1 MLEAFGQQEN
11 FFGRDP
17 MRWWIGQV
25 TDPDKGKWGD
35 SLEKKRAEDNE
46 DIYAFRCRV
55 RIVGY
60 HGSDSDLKDEELP
73 LAHVL
78 LPSNTTTVGGCGAT
92 LQYQGGEVVV
102 GFFADGDDAQQP
114 IIFGTLFKQSYIP
127 DKKTN
132 KKFNASP
139 FTDFEPY
146 TPPKVVQR
154 SGKSRFNDQ
163 EWIPQSPPIRAF
175 SDGESVKVAAQKQ
188 KEASTNIS
196 VDSFSPCEDNEISK
210 ISSTIKSFTRKLQ
223 TLQELNEGATYIDP
237 VFGGTVDLQQEIK
250 QTTNRVHDSMTKLVR
265 RGRSWLVQDTLDKL
279 SSTLKDKT
287 PKTLQAPVG
296 QATKSLSD
304 VIFCNLEKIQEG
316 LKDYLSKSFE
326 NMIGQVLDVPACGI
340 ENFLGDM
347 FGQIDNAID
356 SGLGSMFEQLNN
368 INGGGLAVPSDAFKK
383 GIRFANIITNVL
395 DCDSLN
401 CPEPTAFSAKNGVN
415 KAVEDSFEGILA
427 NSGLSQLNNLAED
440 IENIGNAIPASPTR
454 PDCNTNVLECGP
466 PRVDFIGGGGQGAS
480 GSAIVNALGNVI
492 GVAINGTGFGFKE
505 PPLLSFFDSCD
516 KGYGAGGHPV
526 MGNVSK
532 IEDPTNVGI
541 NQIGGVPVT
550 SNGLPVNA
558 GGVGGVPVV
567 SSQGQLNINV
577 GGNVGNIAGNIVDG
591 IVGDGVGDGTV
602 GKLPIVAG
610 GVGGIPVTAGG
621 FGGTKLISPD
631 GNLNAVVNGVG
642 GEKLTAGGFPVIVG
656 DGVDITL
663 GGVVSTL
670 DGTPLVDENGEL
682 IGDVLGDGTG
692 LESGIYIPDANG
704 NSLGV
709 VGAVI
714 TSPGQEYLS
723 NTTEED
729 SDGNVKEIIPDPNA
743 SYDGESSYVSE
754 LGSVE
759 VASAGFAYEDGDT
772 VTFEDGSVGGKSG
785 LGEGTGA
792 TPIDTTAEGSQ
803 VPTVNKSG
811 QATGKLK
818 VENGRII
825 GVDITDTGFGF
836 TALPDLTINTET
848 GFGAQLIP
856 VLKFKKVEDA
866 SQVANTTQQSVIS
879 VIDCIHK

>member
-1 MLEAFGQQEN
+1 KMLEAFGQQEN

-17 MRWWIGQV
+17 MKWWIGQV

-132 KKFNASP
+132 QKFNASP

-146 TPPKVVQR
+146 TPPNVVQR

-401 CPEPTAFSAKNGVN
+401 CPEPTAFSAKNGVA

-541 NQIGGVPVT
+541 NQIGGVVVT
-550 SNGLPVNA
+550 SNGLTVNA
-558 GGVGGVPVV
+558 GGVGGIPV
-567 SSQGQLNINV
+567 SPALSIN
-577 GGNVGNIAGNIVDG
+577 N
-591 IVGDGVGDGTV
+591 
-602 GKLPIVAG
+602 LPIVAG
-610 GVGGIPVTAGG
+610 GLGGIPVTAGG
-621 FGGTKLISPD
+621 FGGDKLSLGD
-631 GNLNAVVNGVG
+631 LNAVVNGIG
-642 GEKLTAGGFPVIVG
+642 GQKLTAGGFPVVVG
-656 DGVDITL
+656 DNIDITL

-836 TALPDLTINTET
+836 TSLPDLTINTET

>member
-368 INGGGLAVPSDAFKK
+368 INGGGLAIPSDAFKK

-401 CPEPTAFSAKNGVN
+401 CPEPTAFSAKNGVA

-541 NQIGGVPVT
+541 NQIGGVVVT
-550 SNGLPVNA
+550 SNGLTVNA
-558 GGVGGVPVV
+558 GGVGGIPVSPALSV
-567 SSQGQLNINV
+567 NN
-577 GGNVGNIAGNIVDG
+577 
-591 IVGDGVGDGTV
+591 
-602 GKLPIVAG
+602 LPIVAG
-610 GVGGIPVTAGG
+610 GLGGIPVTAGG
-621 FGGTKLISPD
+621 FGGDKLSLGD
-631 GNLNAVVNGVG
+631 LNAVVNGIG
-642 GEKLTAGGFPVIVG
+642 GQKLTAGGFPVVVG
-656 DGVDITL
+656 DNIDITL

>member
-132 KKFNASP
+132 QKFNASP

-146 TPPKVVQR
+146 TPPNVVQR

-401 CPEPTAFSAKNGVN
+401 CPEPTAFSAKNGVA

-541 NQIGGVPVT
+541 NQIGGVVVT
-550 SNGLPVNA
+550 SNGLTVNA
-558 GGVGGVPVV
+558 GGVGGIPV
-567 SSQGQLNINV
+567 SPALSIN
-577 GGNVGNIAGNIVDG
+577 N
-591 IVGDGVGDGTV
+591 
-602 GKLPIVAG
+602 LPIVAG
-610 GVGGIPVTAGG
+610 GLGGIPVTAGG
-621 FGGTKLISPD
+621 FGGDKLSLGD
-631 GNLNAVVNGVG
+631 LNAVVNGIG
-642 GEKLTAGGFPVIVG
+642 GQKLTAGGFPVVVG
-656 DGVDITL
+656 DNIDITL

-836 TALPDLTINTET
+836 TSLPDLTINTET

>member
-17 MRWWIGQV
+17 MKWWIGQV

-132 KKFNASP
+132 QKFNASP

-146 TPPKVVQR
+146 TPPNVVQR

-401 CPEPTAFSAKNGVN
+401 CPEPTAFSAKNGVA

-541 NQIGGVPVT
+541 NQIGGVVVT
-550 SNGLPVNA
+550 SNGLTVNA
-558 GGVGGVPVV
+558 GGVGGIPV
-567 SSQGQLNINV
+567 SPALSIN
-577 GGNVGNIAGNIVDG
+577 N
-591 IVGDGVGDGTV
+591 
-602 GKLPIVAG
+602 LPIVAG
-610 GVGGIPVTAGG
+610 GLGGIPVTAGG
-621 FGGTKLISPD
+621 FGGDKLSLGD
-631 GNLNAVVNGVG
+631 LNAVVNGIG
-642 GEKLTAGGFPVIVG
+642 GQKLTAGGFPVVVG
-656 DGVDITL
+656 DNIDITL

-792 TPIDTTAEGSQ
+792 TPIDTTVEGSQ

-818 VENGRII
+818 VEDGRII

>member
-1 MLEAFGQQEN
+1 M
-11 FFGRDP
+11 
-17 MRWWIGQV
+17 
-25 TDPDKGKWGD
+25 
-35 SLEKKRAEDNE
+35 
-46 DIYAFRCRV
+46 
-55 RIVGY
+55 
-60 HGSDSDLKDEELP
+60 
-73 LAHVL
+73 
-78 LPSNTTTVGGCGAT
+78 
-92 LQYQGGEVVV
+92 
-102 GFFADGDDAQQP
+102 
-114 IIFGTLFKQSYIP
+114 
-127 DKKTN
+127 
-132 KKFNASP
+132 
-139 FTDFEPY
+139 
-146 TPPKVVQR
+146 
-154 SGKSRFNDQ
+154 
-163 EWIPQSPPIRAF
+163 
-175 SDGESVKVAAQKQ
+175 
-188 KEASTNIS
+188 
-196 VDSFSPCEDNEISK
+196 
-210 ISSTIKSFTRKLQ
+210 
-223 TLQELNEGATYIDP
+223 
-237 VFGGTVDLQQEIK
+237 
-250 QTTNRVHDSMTKLVR
+250 
-265 RGRSWLVQDTLDKL
+265 
-279 SSTLKDKT
+279 
-287 PKTLQAPVG
+287 
-296 QATKSLSD
+296 
-304 VIFCNLEKIQEG
+304 
-316 LKDYLSKSFE
+316 
-326 NMIGQVLDVPACGI
+326 
-340 ENFLGDM
+340 
-347 FGQIDNAID
+347 
-356 SGLGSMFEQLNN
+356 
-368 INGGGLAVPSDAFKK
+368 
-383 GIRFANIITNVL
+383 
-395 DCDSLN
+395 
-401 CPEPTAFSAKNGVN
+401 
-415 KAVEDSFEGILA
+415 
-427 NSGLSQLNNLAED
+427 
-440 IENIGNAIPASPTR
+440 
-454 PDCNTNVLECGP
+454 
-466 PRVDFIGGGGQGAS
+466 
-480 GSAIVNALGNVI
+480 
-492 GVAINGTGFGFKE
+492 
-505 PPLLSFFDSCD
+505 
-516 KGYGAGGHPV
+516 
-526 MGNVSK
+526 
-532 IEDPTNVGI
+532 
-541 NQIGGVPVT
+541 
-550 SNGLPVNA
+550 
-558 GGVGGVPVV
+558 
-567 SSQGQLNINV
+567 NINV
-577 GGNVGNIAGNIVDG
+577 GGTVGNVADGIVSDVVDG
-591 IVGDGVGDGTV
+591 IVGDGTIGN
-602 GKLPIVAG
+602 LPIVAG

-792 TPIDTTAEGSQ
+792 TPIEGSQ

>member
-132 KKFNASP
+132 QKFNASP

-146 TPPKVVQR
+146 TPPNVVQR

-401 CPEPTAFSAKNGVN
+401 CPEPTAFSAKNGVA

-541 NQIGGVPVT
+541 NQIGGVVVT
-550 SNGLPVNA
+550 SNGLTVNA
-558 GGVGGVPVV
+558 GGVGGIPV
-567 SSQGQLNINV
+567 SPALSIN
-577 GGNVGNIAGNIVDG
+577 N
-591 IVGDGVGDGTV
+591 
-602 GKLPIVAG
+602 LPIVAG
-610 GVGGIPVTAGG
+610 GLGGIPVTAGG
-621 FGGTKLISPD
+621 FGGDKLSLGD
-631 GNLNAVVNGVG
+631 LNAVVNGIG
-642 GEKLTAGGFPVIVG
+642 GQKLTAGGFPVVVG
-656 DGVDITL
+656 DNIDITL

-772 VTFEDGSVGGKSG
+772 VTFDDGSVGGKSG

-836 TALPDLTINTET
+836 TSLPDLTINTET

>member
-132 KKFNASP
+132 QKFNASP

-368 INGGGLAVPSDAFKK
+368 INGGGLAIPSDAFKK

-401 CPEPTAFSAKNGVN
+401 CPEPTAFSAKNGVA

-541 NQIGGVPVT
+541 NQIGGVVVT
-550 SNGLPVNA
+550 SNGLTVNA
-558 GGVGGVPVV
+558 GGVGGIPVSPALSV
-567 SSQGQLNINV
+567 NN
-577 GGNVGNIAGNIVDG
+577 
-591 IVGDGVGDGTV
+591 
-602 GKLPIVAG
+602 LPIVAG
-610 GVGGIPVTAGG
+610 GLGGIPVTAGG
-621 FGGTKLISPD
+621 FGGDKLSLGD
-631 GNLNAVVNGVG
+631 LNAVVNGIG
-642 GEKLTAGGFPVIVG
+642 GQKLTAGGFPVVVG
-656 DGVDITL
+656 DNIDITL

>member
-17 MRWWIGQV
+17 MKWWIGQV

-132 KKFNASP
+132 QKFNASP

-146 TPPKVVQR
+146 TPPNVVQR

-401 CPEPTAFSAKNGVN
+401 CPEPTAFSAKNGVA

-541 NQIGGVPVT
+541 NQIGGVVVT
-550 SNGLPVNA
+550 SNGLTVNA
-558 GGVGGVPVV
+558 GGVGGIPV
-567 SSQGQLNINV
+567 SPALSIN
-577 GGNVGNIAGNIVDG
+577 N
-591 IVGDGVGDGTV
+591 
-602 GKLPIVAG
+602 LPIVAG
-610 GVGGIPVTAGG
+610 GLGGIPVTAGG
-621 FGGTKLISPD
+621 FGGDKLSLGD
-631 GNLNAVVNGVG
+631 LNAVVNGIG
-642 GEKLTAGGFPVIVG
+642 GQKLTAGGFPVVVG
-656 DGVDITL
+656 DNIDITL

-836 TALPDLTINTET
+836 TSLPDLTINTET

>member
-17 MRWWIGQV
+17 MKWWIGQV

-132 KKFNASP
+132 QKFNASP

-146 TPPKVVQR
+146 TPPNVVQR

-401 CPEPTAFSAKNGVN
+401 CPEPTAFSAKNGVA

-541 NQIGGVPVT
+541 NQIGGVVVT
-550 SNGLPVNA
+550 SNGLTVNA
-558 GGVGGVPVV
+558 GGVGGIPV
-567 SSQGQLNINV
+567 SPALSIN
-577 GGNVGNIAGNIVDG
+577 N
-591 IVGDGVGDGTV
+591 
-602 GKLPIVAG
+602 LPIVAG
-610 GVGGIPVTAGG
+610 GLGGIPVTAGG
-621 FGGTKLISPD
+621 FGGDKLSLGD
-631 GNLNAVVNGVG
+631 LNAVVNGIG
-642 GEKLTAGGFPVIVG
+642 GQKLTAGGFPVVVG
-656 DGVDITL
+656 DNIDITL

-772 VTFEDGSVGGKSG
+772 VTFDDGSVGGKSG
-785 LGEGTGA
+785 LGQGTGA
-792 TPIDTTAEGSQ
+792 APIDTTADGSQ

-836 TALPDLTINTET
+836 TSLPDLTINTET

>member
-132 KKFNASP
+132 QKFNASP

-541 NQIGGVPVT
+541 NQIGGVVVT
-550 SNGLPVNA
+550 SNGLTVNA
-558 GGVGGVPVV
+558 GGVGGIPVSPALSV
-567 SSQGQLNINV
+567 NN
-577 GGNVGNIAGNIVDG
+577 
-591 IVGDGVGDGTV
+591 
-602 GKLPIVAG
+602 LPIVAG
-610 GVGGIPVTAGG
+610 GLGGIPVTAGG
-621 FGGTKLISPD
+621 FGGDKLSLGD
-631 GNLNAVVNGVG
+631 LNAVVNGIG
-642 GEKLTAGGFPVIVG
+642 GQKLTAGGFPVVVG
-656 DGVDITL
+656 DNIDITL